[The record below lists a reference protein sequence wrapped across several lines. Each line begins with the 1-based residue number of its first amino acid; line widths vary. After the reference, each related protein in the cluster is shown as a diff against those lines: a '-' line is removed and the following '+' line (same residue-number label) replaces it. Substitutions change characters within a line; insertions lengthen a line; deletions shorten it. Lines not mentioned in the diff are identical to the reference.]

1 MFEAIFASAV
11 NALPVFLLHV
21 GSTLAILVLGVM
33 IYMWFTPHHESR
45 LIREGNV
52 AAATSFGAA
61 VIGLALP
68 LAVCLARSVNVADI
82 VIWGVVAL
90 VVQLA
95 TFFVMS
101 VVAFKD
107 LSRRIENGDMAAAIA
122 LSATKVGV
130 AAINAAA
137 IAG

>member
-1 MFEAIFASAV
+1 MFSDIFASALS
-11 NALPVFLLHV
+11 ALPVFLLHM
-21 GSTLAILVLGVM
+21 GTTLAILVLGVL
-33 IYMWFTPHHESR
+33 IYMRVTPYEEIR
-45 LIREGNV
+45 LMREGNV

-61 VIGLALP
+61 VTGLALP
-68 LAVCLARSVNVADI
+68 LAICMARSVNVADI

-95 TFFVMS
+95 TFFVMAY
-101 VVAFKD
+101 VFKD
-107 LSRRIENGDMAAAIA
+107 LARRIENGDMAAAVA
-122 LSATKVGV
+122 LAATKLSV

>member
-1 MFEAIFASAV
+1 MFEAIFASALK
-11 NALPVFLLHV
+11 ALPVFLLHFGV
-21 GSTLAILVLGVM
+21 TLVILMLGVM
-33 IYMWFTPHHESR
+33 IYMWFTPHHEAR
-45 LIREGNV
+45 LVREGNV
-52 AAATSFGAA
+52 AAAVSFGAA
-61 VIGLALP
+61 VVGLALP

-95 TFFVMS
+95 TFFAMS
-101 VVAFKD
+101 FAFRD
-107 LSRRIENGDMAAAIA
+107 LSQRIESGDMAAAVA
-122 LSATKVGV
+122 LGSTKLGV

>member
-1 MFEAIFASAV
+1 MFEAIFASAMR
-11 NALPVFLLHV
+11 ALPLFLLHLGV
-21 GSTLAILVLGVM
+21 TLAILALGVM
-33 IYMWFTPHHESR
+33 IYMWVTPHHETR
-45 LIREGNV
+45 LVREGNV
-52 AAATSFGAA
+52 AAATSFGSA
-61 VIGLALP
+61 VLGLAMP
-68 LAVCLARSVNVADI
+68 LAICLARSVNIADI

-101 VVAFKD
+101 FLFKD
-107 LSRRIENGDMAAAIA
+107 LSNRIENGDMAAAVT
-122 LSATKVGV
+122 LGSTKLGV

>member
-1 MFEAIFASAV
+1 MFEVIFASAI

-21 GSTLAILVLGVM
+21 GTALAILVLGVL
-33 IYMWFTPHHESR
+33 IYIWLTPHHEAR

-61 VIGLALP
+61 VVGLALP
-68 LAVCLARSVNVADI
+68 LAICMARSVNVADI

-95 TFFVMS
+95 TFFVMNF
-101 VVAFKD
+101 VFKD
-107 LSRRIENGDMAAAIA
+107 LSRRIDSGDMAAAVA
-122 LSATKVGV
+122 LSSTKLGV

>member
-11 NALPVFLLHV
+11 RALPLFLLHLGV
-21 GSTLAILVLGVM
+21 TLAILALGVM
-33 IYMWFTPHHESR
+33 IYMWVTPHHETR
-45 LIREGNV
+45 LVREGNV

-61 VIGLALP
+61 VLGLALP
-68 LAVCLARSVNVADI
+68 LAICLARSVNVADI

-95 TFFVMS
+95 TFFVMGL
-101 VVAFKD
+101 FFRD
-107 LSRRIENGDMAAAIA
+107 LSSRIENGDMAAAVA
-122 LSATKVGV
+122 LGSTKLGV

>member
-1 MFEAIFASAV
+1 MFDAIFTSAV
-11 NALPVFLLHV
+11 NALPVFLLHLGV
-21 GSTLAILVLGVM
+21 TLAILALGVLV
-33 IYMWFTPHHESR
+33 YMWVTPHHEAR
-45 LIREGNV
+45 LVREGNV
-52 AAATSFGAA
+52 AAASSFGAA
-61 VIGLALP
+61 VVGLALP
-68 LAVCLARSVNVADI
+68 LAICLARSVNLADI

-101 VVAFKD
+101 VIFTD
-107 LSRRIENGDMAAAIA
+107 LSRRIENGDVAAAIA
-122 LSATKVGV
+122 LGATKLGV

>member
-11 NALPVFLLHV
+11 RALPLFLLHLGV
-21 GSTLAILVLGVM
+21 TLAILALGVM
-33 IYMWFTPHHESR
+33 IYMWVTPHHETR
-45 LIREGNV
+45 LVREGNV

-61 VIGLALP
+61 VLGLALP
-68 LAVCLARSVNVADI
+68 LAICLARSVNVADI

-95 TFFVMS
+95 TFFVMGL
-101 VVAFKD
+101 FFRD
-107 LSRRIENGDMAAAIA
+107 LSSRIENGDMAAAVA
-122 LSATKVGV
+122 LGSTKLSV